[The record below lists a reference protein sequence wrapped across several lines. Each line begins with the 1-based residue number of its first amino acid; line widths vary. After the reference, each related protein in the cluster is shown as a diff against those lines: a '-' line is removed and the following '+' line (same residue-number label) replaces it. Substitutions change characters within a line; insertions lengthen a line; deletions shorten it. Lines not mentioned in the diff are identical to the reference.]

1 MFFEKIFSFGGGKP
15 AVTPYDKSREKP
27 VIRVGCCTG
36 EKMAGF
42 KSLDTGKFREVM
54 LIQSEKDLQ
63 EFLRR
68 YAVEARDVD
77 QDVLEF

>member
-1 MFFEKIFSFGGGKP
+1 
-15 AVTPYDKSREKP
+15 

-54 LIQSEKDLQ
+54 LIQSEKDFQ